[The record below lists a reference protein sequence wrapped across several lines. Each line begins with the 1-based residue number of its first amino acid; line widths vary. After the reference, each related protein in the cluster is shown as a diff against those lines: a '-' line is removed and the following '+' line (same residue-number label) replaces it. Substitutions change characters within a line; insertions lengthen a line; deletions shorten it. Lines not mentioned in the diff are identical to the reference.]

1 MGLQKLMM
9 VTMINDYEPINNGMI
24 IISDWWLMINGESLS
39 MVNNYNIL

>member
-24 IISDWWLMINGESLS
+24 IIPLVIGD
-39 MVNNYNIL
+39 